1 MQSLVLLSRWFCT
14 FFFFQLKNIRTR
26 MRCRL
31 ERQYGDLGPGME
43 KIPGGQKESQRR

>member
-1 MQSLVLLSRWFCT
+1 MVLH

-31 ERQYGDLGPGME
+31 ERQYGDLGLGME
-43 KIPGGQKESQRR
+43 KYQVARRKAREDD